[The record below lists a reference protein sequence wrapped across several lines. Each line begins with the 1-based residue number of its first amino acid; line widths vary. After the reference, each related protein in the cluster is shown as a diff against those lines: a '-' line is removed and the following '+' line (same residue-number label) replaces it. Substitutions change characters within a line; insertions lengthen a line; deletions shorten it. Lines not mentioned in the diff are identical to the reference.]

1 MSVAQTANCT
11 VVYRFNWRRSLEMI
25 PWYRQ
30 VLALVFGLGVMII
43 AIWGIDQGSGAMLI
57 GSVVGMAFLS
67 LLLIFGIEVDSIEIG
82 DKFRIDFS
90 SATTQEKVVEVSDD
104 EDKDE

>member
-1 MSVAQTANCT
+1 
-11 VVYRFNWRRSLEMI
+11 MI

-30 VLALVFGLGVMII
+30 ALALVFGLGVMLI
-43 AIWGIDQGSGAMLI
+43 ALWGIDQGQGPFLI
-57 GSVVGMAFLS
+57 VSVVGMAFLS

-90 SATTQEKVVEVSDD
+90 STTIESLED
-104 EDKDE
+104 EDE

>member
-1 MSVAQTANCT
+1 MVSASACSCVWPWSHD
-11 VVYRFNWRRSLEMI
+11 YR
-25 PWYRQ
+25 YR
-30 VLALVFGLGVMII
+30 
-43 AIWGIDQGSGAMLI
+43 GIDQGSGAVLI